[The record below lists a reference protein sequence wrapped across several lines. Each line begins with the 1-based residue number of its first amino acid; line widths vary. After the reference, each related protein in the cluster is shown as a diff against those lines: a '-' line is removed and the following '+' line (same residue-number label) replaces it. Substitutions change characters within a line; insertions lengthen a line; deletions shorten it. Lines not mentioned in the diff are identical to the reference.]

1 MANDS
6 YSRSRK
12 KIFFLCDV
20 AICAMPSKSKK
31 ERQLDMC
38 VALLLLDELLNL
50 INFIVLIL
58 DFTVRFWI

>member
-12 KIFFLCDV
+12 KKFFLCDV

-50 INFIVLIL
+50 MSFIVAM
-58 DFTVRFWI
+58 